1 MNFLNIFSVR
11 EWLPLFF
18 NPVHLHFYETSEDKG
33 CTNSSMLEVCV
44 LSTIECYKLHCRK
57 LSAGTVAMIQTQ
69 QWHFDDLAQ
78 AEAPIHHS
86 FPTRNESNSID
97 LSQSF
102 PTYSLGQSNCCFTF
116 LSPFCTLWTVGRF
129 QLSYVKLPFAKCVC
143 VHVYWPSWPGQSWK
157 RGIKS

>member
-1 MNFLNIFSVR
+1 MR

-129 QLSYVKLPFAKCVC
+129 QLSYVKWPFAKYVC
-143 VHVYWPSWPGQSWK
+143 VHVCRPSWPGQSWK

>member
-1 MNFLNIFSVR
+1 MR
-11 EWLPLFF
+11 EWLLLFF

-44 LSTIECYKLHCRK
+44 LSIIERYKLHCRK

-116 LSPFCTLWTVGRF
+116 LSPFCTSWTVEDF
-129 QLSYVKLPFAKCVC
+129 SVFTIADQLSYVKWPFAKHVC
-143 VHVYWPSWPGQSWK
+143 VHVYRPSRPGQSWK
-157 RGIKS
+157 RGIES